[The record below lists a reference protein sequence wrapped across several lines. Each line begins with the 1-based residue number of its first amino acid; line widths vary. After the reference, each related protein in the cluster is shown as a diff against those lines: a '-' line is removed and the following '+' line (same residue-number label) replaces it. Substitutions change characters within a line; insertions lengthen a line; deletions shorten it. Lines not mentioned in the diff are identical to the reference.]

1 MKDLGRKVLVIALC
15 GISLTVCSKGT
26 FVARSSDGAGA
37 DSAGGDYPIK
47 TDVTLTYWKEL
58 NGTVSPNFTSLND
71 TEFARYV
78 QEETGIKVN
87 FISPAVGGG
96 RDAFNLLVA
105 SGNMPDIIEYGW
117 NRLPGY
123 PGGPAAALK
132 NNVIIPLNDLLDTY
146 APDLKGLFE
155 ENSNYDK
162 MVKTD
167 DGTYYIFPVMKLD
180 DYLNTTYGLF
190 VRKDWLDELNMQI
203 PVTIDDW
210 YNVLSAFKNEK
221 GASYTFTF
229 HRNTSIGS
237 AFNPFS
243 NGMFT
248 GAYGFTKGWF
258 LNNGK
263 VAYGAY
269 EIAYKD
275 WLKTMAKW
283 YAEGLIDN
291 NFATNDGSTVDS
303 NILNGLAGACALQIG
318 GGLGRYLPQLRAED
332 PNISMVAAPYPVL
345 KSGDEPQFSSLLNAF
360 DGGGACITATSKNP
374 EYAARFLNY
383 GYTEKGRK
391 TWNYG
396 REGISYIVTNGVVNL
411 TESVTR
417 SPEGWPLSQAW
428 SKYSHGVYPGPFF
441 SERRFLELYY
451 PYPEQVD
458 ALGIFTSTNMKSHLM
473 PPVSPTPDE
482 SSDFA
487 RIMTNILAY
496 EDEYTLTA
504 IMGTVNI
511 DASFNEYREQ
521 LKRLG
526 IDRAIEI
533 QQGALERYNS
543 R

>member
-1 MKDLGRKVLVIALC
+1 MNKWRKRFYFLVLCIFFVA
-15 GISLTVCSKGT
+15 CSKQASESP
-26 FVARSSDGAGA
+26 VSEAAVDVSDGI
-37 DSAGGDYPIK
+37 YPIK
-47 TDVTLTYWKEL
+47 TDVILTYWKEL
-58 NGTVSPNFTSLND
+58 NGTVSPHFTSLND
-71 TEFARYV
+71 TEFAKYI

-123 PGGPAAALK
+123 PGGPTMALK
-132 NNVIIPLNDLLDTY
+132 NKVIVPLDNLLDY
-146 APDLKGLFE
+146 APDVKRLFD
-155 ENSNYDK
+155 ENPNYDK

-190 VRKDWLDELNMQI
+190 VRNDWLDELNMQV

-210 YNVLSAFKNEK
+210 YNVLLAFKNKK
-221 GASYTFTF
+221 GAVHTFTF
-229 HRNTSIGS
+229 HRNTNIGS
-237 AFNPFS
+237 VFNPFA

-258 LNNGK
+258 LKDGK
-263 VAYGAY
+263 TAYGAY
-269 EIAYKD
+269 EMAYRD
-275 WLKTMAKW
+275 WLKTMSKW
-283 YAEGLIDN
+283 YDEGLIDT
-291 NFATNDGSTVDS
+291 NFATNDGATVDS

-318 GGLGRYLPQLRAED
+318 GGLGRYLPELRAQD
-332 PNISMVAAPYPVL
+332 PKASMIAAPYPVL
-345 KSGDEPQFSSLLNAF
+345 KAGETPQFNSMLNPF
-360 DGGGACITATSKNP
+360 DGGGACITTSSKNQ
-374 EYAARFLNY
+374 EIAARFLNY
-383 GYTEKGRK
+383 GYTETGRK

-396 REGISYIVTNGVVNL
+396 REGISYTINNGVVNL
-411 TESVTR
+411 TEVVTD

-428 SKYSHGVYPGPFF
+428 SKYAHGVYPGPFF

-458 ALGIFTSTNMKSHLM
+458 ALRVFASANMKPHLM
-473 PPVSPTPDE
+473 PPVSPAVDE
-482 SSDFA
+482 SYDFA
-487 RIMTNILAY
+487 RIMTNVMAY
-496 EDEYTLTA
+496 EDEYSLMA

-511 DASFNEYREQ
+511 DATFDNFREQ
-521 LKRLG
+521 LKKLG

-533 QQGALERYNS
+533 QQEALERYNK